1 MSLVKRGIGR
11 GTPAGRHANTLNM
24 CTQAGVHGVVR
35 ELSAGTVFTS
45 AADLKT
51 AVQAYNANEASAL
64 AQHGPI
70 AAWGVSAIT
79 DMSYLFQSSSNFNVD
94 ISSWETSSVTSMSFM
109 FNVRFRLRLLP
120 TLPSWATHTHA
131 ACAADSPPSLSVPS
145 LRHACLPSSGA
156 PFGLRRKRLRSTSR

>member
-1 MSLVKRGIGR
+1 M
-11 GTPAGRHANTLNM
+11 
-24 CTQAGVHGVVR
+24 
-35 ELSAGTVFTS
+35 SAGTVFTS

-109 FNVRFRLRLLP
+109 FNVLFRLRLLP

-131 ACAADSPPSLSVPS
+131 ACAADSPFPLGVPS
-145 LRHACLPSSGA
+145 PGHACVPLSNA
-156 PFGLRRKRLRSTSR
+156 PFGLGRMRLLSTSR